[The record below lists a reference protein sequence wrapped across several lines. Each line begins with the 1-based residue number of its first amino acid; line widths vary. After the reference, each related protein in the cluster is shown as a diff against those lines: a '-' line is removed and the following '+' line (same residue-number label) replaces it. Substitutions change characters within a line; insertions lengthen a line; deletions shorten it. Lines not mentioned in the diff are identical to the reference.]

1 MLNDLRMREFSK
13 EEARLLNPLQ
23 LALIGDGVFE
33 VFIRNY
39 ILTGNTALSAN
50 KIHVKAI
57 GYVKAKSQACIM
69 HGIEELL
76 NEEEDSIYKRGRN
89 AKSPTVPK
97 NADVRDYRMATG
109 FEALVGYLYLI
120 GNQERLE
127 FILNKSIE
135 IIRWI
140 KYFIA
145 RRHFNAGEI

>member
-1 MLNDLRMREFSK
+1 MLDDLRIRDFSK
-13 EEARLLNPLQ
+13 NEARMLNPLQ

-39 ILTGNTALSAN
+39 ILTQHTALSAN

-69 HGIEELL
+69 HEIESLL
-76 NEEEDSIYKRGRN
+76 NEEEEAVYKRGRN

-109 FEALVGYLYLI
+109 FEALIGYLYLI
-120 GNQERLE
+120 GDKERLE
-127 FILNKSIE
+127 FIFNKSID
-135 IIRWI
+135 II
-140 KYFIA
+140 K
-145 RRHFNAGEI
+145 